1 MVSTE
6 RALKILKAREN
17 RSRKYKQFHEIYQG
31 TILAL
36 TMNIPGAHKK
46 TRSALR
52 AFDEGLQSMNKLL
65 SSRRV
70 NVLKHETSI
79 TDDGPEACWVID
91 TPPTSLKAWAV
102 QMEEVHPLG
111 RLFDFDVLN
120 ENLRPIH
127 RESSGGQAR
136 PCFVCDEPAHM
147 CARSQKHEYKALHKK
162 IDSMVDAYFE
172 DEADARS
179 WEVTLHA

>member
-6 RALKILKAREN
+6 KALKILKAREN
-17 RSRKYKQFHEIYQG
+17 RAKKYKQLHEIYQG

-52 AFDEGLQSMNKLL
+52 AFDEGLRSMNKLL

-70 NVLKHETSI
+70 NVLKHDTSM

-91 TPPTSLKAWAV
+91 TPPISLKAWAIEV
-102 QMEEVHPLG
+102 EENHPLG

-120 ENLRPIH
+120 ESLRPIH
-127 RESSGGQAR
+127 RESSGGSLR
-136 PCFVCDEPAHM
+136 RCFICDEPAHM
-147 CARSQKHEYKALHKK
+147 CARSQKHDYRELHRK
-162 IDSMVDAYFE
+162 IDEMVDTYYSV
-172 DEADARS
+172 DTKVSS
-179 WEVTLHA
+179 WEVTTHA